1 MSKTLTAK
9 DLSRRQFVIT
19 VAAGSAA
26 AAALS
31 VVSPGAV
38 FATEDAKTLDEAIKS
53 IVGDKELMDG
63 ADVIT
68 LDLPQIAENGNTVP
82 LGISIDSP
90 MTEADYVTKVHL
102 FAAGNPRPDVASF
115 NFSPANG
122 YAEASTR
129 MRLAKT
135 QDIVAIAE
143 MSDGKA
149 YMTRAEVKVTIGG
162 CGG

>member
-1 MSKTLTAK
+1 MSKTLAAQTV
-9 DLSRRQFVIT
+9 SRRQFVIT

-31 VVSPGAV
+31 LAAPSAV
-38 FATEDAKTLDEAIKS
+38 FATEDAKTLDEAIKHV
-53 IVGDKELMDG
+53 VGDKELMDG
-63 ADVIT
+63 ASVIT
-68 LDLPQIAENGNTVP
+68 LELPQIAENGNTVP

-90 MTEADYVTKVHL
+90 MTEADHVTSVHL

-115 NFSPANG
+115 NFSPSNG
-122 YAEASTR
+122 YAEAATR

-135 QDIVAIAE
+135 QDIIAIAE

>member
-1 MSKTLTAK
+1 MSKTLAAQTF
-9 DLSRRQFVIT
+9 SRRQFVIT

-31 VVSPGAV
+31 LAAPSAV
-38 FATEDAKTLDEAIKS
+38 FATEDAKTLDEAIKHV
-53 IVGDKELMDG
+53 VGDKELMDG
-63 ADVIT
+63 ASVIT
-68 LDLPQIAENGNTVP
+68 LELPQIAENGNTVP

-90 MTEADYVTKVHL
+90 MTEADHVTSVHL

-115 NFSPANG
+115 NFSPSNG
-122 YAEASTR
+122 YAEAATR

-135 QDIVAIAE
+135 QDIIAIAE